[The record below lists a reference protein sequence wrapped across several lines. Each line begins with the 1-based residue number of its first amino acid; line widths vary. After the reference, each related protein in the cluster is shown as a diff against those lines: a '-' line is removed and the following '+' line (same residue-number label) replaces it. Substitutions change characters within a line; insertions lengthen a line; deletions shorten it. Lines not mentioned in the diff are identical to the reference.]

1 MTDTPDTCMEC
12 GKGRSEIFRGWIRRG
27 RCSNC
32 YQRHLRALK
41 KSGEYTDPV
50 PQDPRDRL
58 FSRAVPGR
66 NGCIIW
72 TGAVNPATGYGQ
84 LKVQGQRW
92 SAHRLAYVVVK
103 GPIPDGLVID
113 HACHNRDATCV
124 GGNCIHHRCINPH
137 HLDAVTSSE
146 NHARSPHTKRAN
158 KRRTHC
164 LQGHEMT
171 PENTLATGATRTCRT
186 CRNQRVRENRARK
199 RAESTA
205 AS

>member
-1 MTDTPDTCMEC
+1 MTDTADNCIEC
-12 GKGRSEIFRGWIRRG
+12 GKGRSEIFRGRIIRN
-27 RCSNC
+27 RCSTC
-32 YQRHLRALK
+32 YQRHLRAIK

-50 PQDPRDRL
+50 IRDPRDRL

-66 NGCIIW
+66 NECIIW
-72 TGAVNPATGYGQ
+72 TGPVNPVTGYGQ
-84 LKVQGQRW
+84 LKVRSQYW
-92 SAHRLAYVVVK
+92 SAHRLAYVVMK

-113 HACHNRDATCV
+113 HACHNRDTTC
-124 GGNCIHHRCINPH
+124 GGGACIHHRCINPH

-146 NHARSPHTKRAN
+146 NRTRSPHTKHAN

-171 PENTLATGATRTCRT
+171 PENTLTSGTSRACRT

-199 RAESTA
+199 RAESAVT
-205 AS
+205 S